1 MQLGQNCSICDT
13 ETGHECAGIALGWS
27 QEVSAVTPLATLRRQ
42 RAWSQRERAKQAGVS
57 PSVIVQLEAGRTRY
71 PKYKV
76 IRALATALGVQPR
89 DVDEF
94 RQMVDSEPDP
104 RGLA

>member
-1 MQLGQNCSICDT
+1 
-13 ETGHECAGIALGWS
+13 
-27 QEVSAVTPLATLRRQ
+27 VTTLAALRRQ
-42 RAWSQRERAKQAGVS
+42 RAWSQRELAKQAGVS

-76 IRALATALGVQPR
+76 IRALAAALGVEPR

-94 RQMVDSEPDP
+94 RQMVSGAPEP
-104 RGLA
+104 RRLVA